1 MTFSSGF
8 FHTIPEGE
16 VSKTCPCLCT
26 QLQNFSLTC
35 FVKCGVL
42 RGKQTK
48 YLRED
53 ESTRLVNNSLA
64 LSQKSKKGT
73 LNAHVHVTEYKLIS
87 SLLHSTI
94 KVSSFCTDSQVT
106 PGSIHCLSL
115 SLKRLKYTMQEL
127 ENLKLCDKHHTSSND
142 LQITCK
148 LM

>member
-16 VSKTCPCLCT
+16 VSKVCSCLCT
-26 QLQNFSLTC
+26 RLQNFSLIC

-53 ESTRLVNNSLA
+53 ESTRLVNPLG
-64 LSQKSKKGT
+64 LSQMSKKGT

-115 SLKRLKYTMQEL
+115 S
-127 ENLKLCDKHHTSSND
+127 
-142 LQITCK
+142 
-148 LM
+148 

>member
-16 VSKTCPCLCT
+16 VSKICPCLCT

-53 ESTRLVNNSLA
+53 ESTRLVNPLG
-64 LSQKSKKGT
+64 LSQKSKKAT

-127 ENLKLCDKHHTSSND
+127 ENLKL
-142 LQITCK
+142 
-148 LM
+148 

>member
-1 MTFSSGF
+1 MWASPDEIRIVAHALSGRRF
-8 FHTIPEGE
+8 DHDFLQWFLPHYTI
-16 VSKTCPCLCT
+16 SKICPCLCT
-26 QLQNFSLTC
+26 QLQNFSLIC

-48 YLRED
+48 YPRED
-53 ESTRLVNNSLA
+53 ESTRLVNPLG
-64 LSQKSKKGT
+64 LSQMSKKGT

-115 SLKRLKYTMQEL
+115 S
-127 ENLKLCDKHHTSSND
+127 
-142 LQITCK
+142 
-148 LM
+148 